1 MWVDYVEWDE
11 EYHFSMGLTYDDLEA
26 IINKGS
32 LEDGHED
39 ILMAAL
45 RTAWN
50 RTGNNANP

>member
-1 MWVDYVEWDE
+1 MWADFVEWDE

>member
-1 MWVDYVEWDE
+1 MWVDYIELDE
-11 EYHFSMGLTYDDLEA
+11 EYHFSMGLTYDDLEE

-50 RTGNNANP
+50 RTGNNA